1 MYMKAINELKAE
13 ISSFKSK
20 DMTELQ
26 RFHLYIESVLEKL
39 TDERQVS
46 DNKRSVRYVPNYFV
60 MT

>member
-13 ISSFKSK
+13 ISSFKSI

-26 RFHLYIESVLEKL
+26 RFHRYIESVLEKL

-46 DNKRSVRYVPNYFV
+46 DNKRSVRDV
-60 MT
+60 TL